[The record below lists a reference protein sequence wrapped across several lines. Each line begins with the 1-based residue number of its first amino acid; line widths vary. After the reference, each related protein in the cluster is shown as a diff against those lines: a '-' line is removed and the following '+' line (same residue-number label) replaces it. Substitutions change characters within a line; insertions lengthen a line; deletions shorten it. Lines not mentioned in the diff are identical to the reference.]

1 MKPNHP
7 DDQLTA
13 LENTAADGESFVFL
27 DRQGKRWPRFKRY
40 LLVLGGVATLA
51 LVLFIQTLLVPS
63 SLSLPPAAEGIKTR
77 LMAYPAGGLGAG
89 AAIKPVWLDFAKN
102 GQGRAAMAPATNAPA
117 TNPPG
122 TAQGG
127 GAPPSQSGPIGLA
140 GSAGSTS
147 SPGSKGATAG
157 TDAAIATGVGA
168 AAPVAAAIP
177 KAEAPPSTGGEIRL
191 GFYEN
196 WDPASLTS
204 LKAHVGHLTH
214 LAPDWLYL
222 EGGEGDLRV
231 TASEEVVDLAR
242 EAGLALVPLL
252 RNLDANDTWQP
263 EVIENL
269 LSGPQALTRQER
281 LTTNLVTTLKDLD
294 ARGVLIDWQQIDPFF
309 KDTLTAFLGR
319 LATSLRLEGL
329 ELWLS
334 VPARRQLVLLDLA
347 GLAPLV
353 DRFVANL
360 YDENAERDPPGP
372 VASQAFIDGWL
383 DTLVKGYGR
392 PEQWIVGLGAYG
404 YDWRAG
410 DTEASLISFEDAM
423 ARAGRSGQQGL
434 AFDPKALNPGFSYR
448 DQAAVHQVWFLDAVT
463 FLNQLTATRTRQAG
477 GVAIFRLGT
486 EDPDIWPLLSRD
498 PDRPLGREE
507 LAQLEILSPGE
518 AMAHVGRGSLLTV
531 DDQRAEGRRRVTLGQ
546 GPAGQP
552 QASARYER
560 FPGYL
565 TLVHEGAGP
574 PDAVAITFDDGPDP
588 DWTPALLD
596 VLKAEG
602 ARATFFLIGANMEQ
616 HPDLVRRIVQEGHM
630 IGVHTYT
637 HPNIAEVSEERARL
651 ELNATQRLIESL
663 TGQSTILFRPPYNAD
678 YNPYTPE
685 ELVPIR
691 IAQQLGYLTVTMD
704 IDLQDWE
711 QPGVETMLDRV
722 RIGRH
727 HGGSV
732 ILLHDAGGDRSQTV
746 EVLPEVIR
754 YLRARGDSI
763 LPLPELLGIPA
774 AQLMP
779 ALPPQQQP
787 LLRLISDTG
796 FDAIHAIGNFLWALL
811 ILATVL
817 TLAKTLIVIALALRS
832 RRAQRQALADSVWP
846 PDLEP
851 AGDCPP
857 DLCPPVSV
865 LIAAYNEAKVIRQT
879 LRSVLD
885 TRYPGPLE
893 VILVD
898 DGSQDGTGD
907 IVAALARE
915 DDRIRLLRQPNLG
928 KARALSRGLE
938 EVRHGIVVSL
948 DADTQ
953 FQPDTITELV
963 RPFTDPRVGAVS
975 GRARVGNLESLFGRF
990 QALEYSCGFNLDRR
1004 AYDQWNCI
1012 TVVPGAV
1019 SAFRREAIR
1028 AAGGISTDTLAEDT
1042 DLTLSLHR
1050 HGYRIRYAP
1059 RAVAWT
1065 EAPETARTFARQ
1077 RFRWAFG
1084 TLQCLWKHRDLLF
1097 NRRHGALGWFSL
1109 PNAWFFNFVLVA
1121 IGLLVDFVLL
1131 VALILNPTN
1140 GLLYAYFFTFIAA
1153 DMLLA
1158 GVAYGIEREP
1168 LRQAWLI
1175 LPMRFIYR
1183 PVFNYAVAKAILK
1196 ALKGVWVGWGKL
1208 DRTASVAPGLPAG
1221 GRG

>member
-1 MKPNHP
+1 MTIPSLPDHQPTPHP
-7 DDQLTA
+7 QVAPRDEA
-13 LENTAADGESFVFL
+13 FVFL
-27 DRQGKRWPRFKRY
+27 DQQGKRWPRFKRY
-40 LLVLGGVATLA
+40 LLLLGGMATLA
-51 LVLFIQTLLVPS
+51 LVLFIQTLMVPS
-63 SLSLPPAAEGIKTR
+63 SLSQPPAVEGIKTR
-77 LMAYPAGGLGAG
+77 LMAYPASEAG
-89 AAIKPVWLDFAKN
+89 VAA
-102 GQGRAAMAPATNAPA
+102 
-117 TNPPG
+117 
-122 TAQGG
+122 
-127 GAPPSQSGPIGLA
+127 
-140 GSAGSTS
+140 
-147 SPGSKGATAG
+147 
-157 TDAAIATGVGA
+157 
-168 AAPVAAAIP
+168 VAAAKP
-177 KAEAPPSTGGEIRL
+177 LWRDFARTSADSPALPNAGAPTLTSTGAPAVTGTVPPAVTGVEARPPPEIRL
-191 GFYEN
+191 GFFEN

-204 LKAHVGHLTH
+204 LKDHVAHLTH

-222 EGGEGDLRV
+222 DDGTGDLRV
-231 TASEEVVDLAR
+231 TASEEVVELAHD
-242 EAGLALVPLL
+242 EGLALVPLL

-263 EVIENL
+263 EAIENL
-269 LSGPQALTRQER
+269 LNGPQAETRQER
-281 LTTNLVTTLKDLD
+281 LTTNLVKVLQDLG
-294 ARGVLIDWQQIDPFF
+294 ARGVLIDWQEIDPYF
-309 KDTLTAFLGR
+309 KDALTAFIGR
-319 LATSLRLEGL
+319 LSASLHAEGL

-334 VPARRQLVLLDLA
+334 VPARRQLVLLDLE
-347 GLAPLV
+347 GLAPHV
-353 DRFVANL
+353 DRFVAQL
-360 YDENAERDPPGP
+360 YDENAELDDPGP
-372 VASQAFIDGWL
+372 VASQAFFTGWL

-392 PEQWIVGLGAYG
+392 PDQWIVGLGAYG

-410 DTEASLISFEDAM
+410 DPEASLISFEDAM
-423 ARAGRSGQQGL
+423 ARAGRSGQRGL
-434 AFDPKALNPGFSYR
+434 TFDPQALNPGFSYQ
-448 DQAAVHQVWFLDAVT
+448 DQAAGHQVWFLDAVT
-463 FLNQLTATRTRQAG
+463 FLNQLAASRASQAG

-486 EDPDIWPLLSRD
+486 EDPDIWPVLSRD
-498 PDRPLGREE
+498 PARPLGREE
-507 LAQLEILSPGE
+507 LAQLETLSPGE

-531 DDQRAEGRRRVTLGQ
+531 DDQRSEGRRRITLGQ
-546 GPAGQP
+546 GPQGQP
-552 QASARYER
+552 QASARYEQ

-574 PDAVAITFDDGPDP
+574 ADAVAITFDDGPDP

-596 VLKAEG
+596 TLKAEG
-602 ARATFFLIGANMEQ
+602 VRATFFLIGANMEK
-616 HPDLVRRIVQEGHM
+616 HPDLVRRIVREGHM

-663 TGQSTILFRPPYNAD
+663 TGQSTSLFRPPYNAD

-704 IDLQDWE
+704 IDPQDWE
-711 QPGVETMLDRV
+711 RPGVETMLARV
-722 RIGRH
+722 RAGRH

-746 EVLPEVIR
+746 EALPEIIR
-754 YLRARGDSI
+754 YLRARGETI

-779 ALPPQQQP
+779 TLPPQQQP

-796 FDAIHAIGNFLWALL
+796 FDAIYAIGNFLWALL

-817 TLAKTLIVIALALRS
+817 TLAKTLIVIGLALRS
-832 RRAQRQALADSVWP
+832 RRAQRQARAASAWP
-846 PDLEP
+846 PDRDP
-851 AGDCPP
+851 SGDCPP
-857 DLCPPVSV
+857 EQCPPVSV

-885 TRYPGPLE
+885 TRYPGTLE

-898 DGSQDGTGD
+898 DGSRDGTGD

-915 DDRIRLLRQPNLG
+915 DGRIRLLRQPNLG

-1028 AAGGISTDTLAEDT
+1028 VAGGISTDTLAEDT

-1059 RAVAWT
+1059 QAVAWT

-1097 NRRHGALGWFSL
+1097 SRQHGALGWFSL

-1121 IGLLVDFVLL
+1121 IGLMVDVILL
-1131 VALILNPTN
+1131 AALLLNPTN
-1140 GLLYAYFFTFIAA
+1140 GLLYAYFLTFIAA

-1158 GVAYGIEREP
+1158 AVAYGIEREP
-1168 LRQAWLI
+1168 LRQVWLI
-1175 LPMRFIYR
+1175 LPMRLIYR
-1183 PVFNYAVAKAILK
+1183 PVFNYAVAKAIFK

-1208 DRTASVAPGLPAG
+1208 DRTASVSPSLPAG
-1221 GRG
+1221 GKG

>member
-7 DDQLTA
+7 DDQPGTG
-13 LENTAADGESFVFL
+13 ENCAADGASFVFL

-40 LLVLGGVATLA
+40 LLLLGGVTTLA

-63 SLSLPPAAEGIKTR
+63 TLSSPPAAEGMKTR
-77 LMAYPAGGLGAG
+77 LMAYPAGGSGAK
-89 AAIKPVWLDFAKN
+89 AAVKPVWLDFANN
-102 GQGRAAMAPATNAPA
+102 GQGQGQGAMAPATAA
-117 TNPPG
+117 KG
-122 TAQGG
+122 AALGG
-127 GAPPSQSGPIGLA
+127 GVPPTQLGPTAMA
-140 GSAGSTS
+140 GPTN
-147 SPGSKGATAG
+147 SPGLVGATGLTVGAA
-157 TDAAIATGVGA
+157 AAIATAVSASVDA
-168 AAPVAAAIP
+168 AAPAS
-177 KAEAPPSTGGEIRL
+177 KGEAPPPAAGEIRL
-191 GFYEN
+191 GFHEN

-204 LKAHVGHLTH
+204 LKTHAGHLTH

-263 EVIENL
+263 EAIENL
-269 LSGPQALTRQER
+269 LAGPQAQTRQER

-309 KDTLTAFLGR
+309 KDPLTAFLGR
-319 LATSLRLEGL
+319 LATRLRLEGL

-347 GLAPLV
+347 GLAPSV

-360 YDENAERDPPGP
+360 YDENAELDPPGP
-372 VASQAFIDGWL
+372 VASQAFVDGWL
-383 DTLVKGYGR
+383 DTLVRGYGR

-404 YDWRAG
+404 YDWGAG

-434 AFDPKALNPGFSYR
+434 AFDPQALNPGFTYR
-448 DQAAVHQVWFLDAVT
+448 DQAAVHQVWFLDAIT
-463 FLNQLTATRTRQAG
+463 FLNQLTATRTHQAG

-507 LAQLEILSPGE
+507 LAQLETLSPGE

-616 HPDLVRRIVQEGHM
+616 HPDLVRRIVREGHM

-711 QPGVETMLDRV
+711 QPGVETMLERV

-746 EVLPEVIR
+746 AVLPEVIR
-754 YLRARGDSI
+754 YLRARGDGI

-817 TLAKTLIVIALALRS
+817 TLAKTLIVITLALRS
-832 RRAQRQALADSVWP
+832 RRAQRQALAASAWP

-865 LIAAYNEAKVIRQT
+865 LIAAYNEAKVIRLT

-915 DDRIRLLRQPNLG
+915 DSRIRLLRQSNRG

-963 RPFTDPRVGAVS
+963 RPFTDPQVGAVS

-1050 HGYRIRYAP
+1050 QGYRIRYAP

-1121 IGLLVDFVLL
+1121 IGLLVDFILL
-1131 VALILNPTN
+1131 VALIFNPTN

-1158 GVAYGIEREP
+1158 TVAYGIEREP
-1168 LRQAWLI
+1168 LRQVWLI